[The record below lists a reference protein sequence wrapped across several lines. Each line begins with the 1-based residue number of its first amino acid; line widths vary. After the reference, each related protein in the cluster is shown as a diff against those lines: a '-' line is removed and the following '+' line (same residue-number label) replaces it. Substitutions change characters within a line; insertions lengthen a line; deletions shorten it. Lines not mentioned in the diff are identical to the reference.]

1 MYSTSQAY
9 LSFPQMTLPE
19 MMLDLTLVMVSE
31 LVAAVVVGGLFS
43 AAFVGNWWQRRSN
56 CFEAS
61 LRMTTMED

>member
-1 MYSTSQAY
+1 
-9 LSFPQMTLPE
+9 MTLPE
-19 MMLDLTLVMVSE
+19 MTLDLTLVMVSE
-31 LVAAVVVGGLFS
+31 LVAAVVGGSFS